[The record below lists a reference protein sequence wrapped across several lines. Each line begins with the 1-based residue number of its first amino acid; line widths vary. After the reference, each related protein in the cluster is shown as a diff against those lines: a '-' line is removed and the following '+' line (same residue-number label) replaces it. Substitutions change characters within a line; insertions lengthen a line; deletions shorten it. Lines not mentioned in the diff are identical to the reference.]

1 MKYRSTI
8 IAFALFVVAP
18 LVGIAVAAID
28 APAVA
33 AECPANDLYCQG
45 WTPADQALKVRR
57 QTLDYII
64 ANHAWTRDCNDVTVG
79 AEFNGTTCIQNYN
92 NSTGGLLFTFADHN
106 RFDRVAT
113 VRAAIALTYDWGY
126 GFERLYGRPP
136 TPKDWALHYPWGW
149 GDFAVATRSNNPM
162 AILNADGSL
171 WCVTQ
176 EYNGVCPGR
185 W

>member
-1 MKYRSTI
+1 MKYRFI
-8 IAFALFVVAP
+8 IISVVCVLSAL
-18 LVGIAVAAID
+18 LGITVAAIN
-28 APAVA
+28 APSVA
-33 AECPANDLYCQG
+33 AECPASDLYCQG
-45 WTPADQALKVRR
+45 WTPTDQALKVRR

-64 ANHAWTRDCNDVTVG
+64 ANHAWTKECD
-79 AEFNGTTCIQNYN
+79 APCIENYN

-136 TPKDWALHYPWGW
+136 SAKDWALHYPWGW

-162 AILNADGSL
+162 VILNADGSL

-176 EYNGVCPGR
+176 EYSGVCPGR